1 MVFVHL
7 HTIEYA
13 LANCTVI
20 TSTFNTVVD
29 FSNSSQRIAD
39 KMFNNTM
46 SVTDGLIRLKP
57 VTKVNIQAFVQYKCD
72 TIGLDNNHALVYFKV
87 A

>member
-13 LANCTVI
+13 LANCGVI
-20 TSTFNTVVD
+20 TNTFNPVVD

-57 VTKVNIQAFVQYKCD
+57 VTKVNIQAFVQWTCD
-72 TIGLDNNHALVYFKV
+72 TIGMDNNHALVYFKV